1 MDTQAPTKSLSRS
14 EETSSPSRNEA
25 QSTRQFLHCRPADEE
40 RLVRLEDIVE
50 CIPMVKLD
58 EQQHGDN
65 PNYRGL
71 LHFRGRVVPVVDL
84 CADKRQ
90 LLEPEWFL
98 LVLRATD
105 QEIAL
110 VAREVFQISTYEA
123 QNCERVDIGAGKTL
137 TVVSSDSRM
146 LQVVEPDTLLNS

>member
-1 MDTQAPTKSLSRS
+1 MNTQAPKKSSGRRS
-14 EETSSPSRNEA
+14 KTSSSPGVDGESNL
-25 QSTRQFLHCRPADEE
+25 QFLHCRPAQEE

-58 EQQHGDN
+58 EQHRMDN

-84 CADKRQ
+84 VADERQ
-90 LLEPEWFL
+90 PLEPEWFL
-98 LVLRATD
+98 LVLRATA

-110 VAREVFQISTYEA
+110 VTREVFQLSTYEA
-123 QNCERVDIGAGKTL
+123 EDYDHVDIGAGQTL

-146 LQVVEPDTLLNS
+146 LQVVEPDTLLD